1 MLPRTRLRAPAMDMP
16 ATRRHRIAL
25 DASMPTG
32 IGTIDRHD
40 RAVATHF
47 KLRKAL
53 AAGRLDLYR
62 ASASSLAR
70 PSKSFSG
77 REMTAR

>member
-1 MLPRTRLRAPAMDMP
+1 
-16 ATRRHRIAL
+16 
-25 DASMPTG
+25 MPTG
-32 IGTIDRHD
+32 IGTIDGHD